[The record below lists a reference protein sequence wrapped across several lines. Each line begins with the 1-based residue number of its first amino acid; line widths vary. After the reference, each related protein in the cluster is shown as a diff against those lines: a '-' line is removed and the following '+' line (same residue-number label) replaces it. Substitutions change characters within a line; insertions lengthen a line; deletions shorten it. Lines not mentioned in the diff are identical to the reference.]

1 MIEIEKAEEY
11 RCCNVCYSQQKV
23 FNITFWAKS
32 TKTGTQVS
40 ICEKCLNEL
49 KIKIAEQE
57 DFEWCHDCKEYDQE
71 EHCCHRWTKV
81 IRNTVEEMK
90 NHGQWIPV
98 TEALP
103 EEGRYLVTRYD
114 YVTKS
119 SFIDILWFEKNTW
132 WNRQITGNFSVL
144 AWMPLPEPWRGKR

>member
-1 MIEIEKAEEY
+1 MAIMSDLISRKETICYIRENLPLGTFMHRGIKQADIACWDVCNMIADRVPSAESEEK
-11 RCCNVCYSQQKV
+11 
-23 FNITFWAKS
+23 
-32 TKTGTQVS
+32 
-40 ICEKCLNEL
+40 
-49 KIKIAEQE
+49 
-57 DFEWCHDCKEYDQE
+57 
-71 EHCCHRWTKV
+71 
-81 IRNTVEEMK
+81 
-90 NHGQWIPV
+90 WIPV

-144 AWMPLPEPWRGKR
+144 AWMPLPEPWRGEYEN